1 MWGPV
6 TSEVPQEMA
15 PEPSQLTSPFLQF
28 QDVVVG
34 TGQLPDEL
42 PIILTLSQPAIAL
55 EAKRLVH
62 GRVHHIN
69 IFQVPARGNS

>member
-1 MWGPV
+1 M
-6 TSEVPQEMA
+6 TSEVAQEMA
-15 PEPSQLTSPFLQF
+15 EEHSQLTSPFLQF

-42 PIILTLSQPAIAL
+42 PIILTLSQPAITL
-55 EAKRLVH
+55 EAKGLVH

-69 IFQVPARGNS
+69 VFQVPAWGNS